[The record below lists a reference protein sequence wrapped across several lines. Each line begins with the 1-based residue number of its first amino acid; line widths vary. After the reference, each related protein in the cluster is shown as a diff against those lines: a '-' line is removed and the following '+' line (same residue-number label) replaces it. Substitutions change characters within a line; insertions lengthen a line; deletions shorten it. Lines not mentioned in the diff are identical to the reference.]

1 MVLKCDI
8 MELWCNMYRVWWSPH
23 YRYGLFWCG
32 MVLLESPVH
41 ETAGMSKRPL
51 LVRWSCPASW
61 VANYW
66 WLSVTHRNH
75 WFFISLSK
83 SWTQYRFYTWVCM
96 CWLYTNEFSCW
107 DRTIEKKTYG
117 LIMRGWGWP
126 SEMWVDIKMSEW
138 NSTSVFWDM
147 RRYLC
152 IKISCKTVHLSCQGG
167 KYFAKVKQRRSC
179 LDQNTEISRCPAFR
193 QGVESAYLGI
203 FTCTNK
209 HNVTI
214 IITIIFTCTNKHFN
228 TTVTI
233 L

>member
-1 MVLKCDI
+1 
-8 MELWCNMYRVWWSPH
+8 
-23 YRYGLFWCG
+23 
-32 MVLLESPVH
+32 
-41 ETAGMSKRPL
+41 
-51 LVRWSCPASW
+51 
-61 VANYW
+61 
-66 WLSVTHRNH
+66 
-75 WFFISLSK
+75 
-83 SWTQYRFYTWVCM
+83 M
-96 CWLYTNEFSCW
+96 CWLYTNMHYTQLRLSITGRNHWFSSFLSQHFCIFEFSCW

-228 TTVTI
+228 TTFTI